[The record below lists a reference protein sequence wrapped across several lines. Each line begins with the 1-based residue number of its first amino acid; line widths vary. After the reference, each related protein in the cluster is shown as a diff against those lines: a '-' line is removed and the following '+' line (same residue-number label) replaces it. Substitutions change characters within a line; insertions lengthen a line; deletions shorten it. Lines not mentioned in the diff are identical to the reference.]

1 MSNDNGNGNGP
12 VNLASTPVDD
22 DGEDLPYCDELD
34 GFEPESEA
42 QAQEYSA
49 DGNVDNGDGE
59 WVAVQSVTSTET
71 ITIPATAYV
80 SQMDPLISLRMFR

>member
-1 MSNDNGNGNGP
+1 MPPTTTTNNNNNDGP

-22 DGEDLPYCDELD
+22 GDGEDLPYCDELD
-34 GFEPESEA
+34 GSDPGSDADSEA
-42 QAQEYSA
+42 EAQEYGA

-59 WVAVQSVTSTET
+59 WVAVQSITSTET

-80 SQMDPLISLRMFR
+80 SP